1 MPSGSNLPLYRNIL
15 RKHKALADLHVELV
29 DAYSF
34 AEAIMYD
41 SFQSGFVLN
50 DYLHFCYAKSARSFQ
65 AVALLINAN
74 FREDAFV
81 LLRTIYENYLHF
93 WYVFRD
99 PSSLDSFVKAKI
111 GRSVRELHHPK
122 SGPGKHL
129 IVVDPNTGEEL
140 AYGRS
145 MSELARNGSPRITK
159 KFHELVF
166 EYLCEFTH
174 NHFMSFGGYLELGN
188 PAKFTARPFQKDLEV
203 AMYALLLSTLWLE
216 SFPVFEESES
226 DDLRRIRR
234 QISSARKVLLEVEE
248 GLSAEGKYEDLLKEI
263 QNVTT
268 ALGGKIAL

>member
-1 MPSGSNLPLYRNIL
+1 MPPRSNLPLYRKIVRQN
-15 RKHKALADLHVELV
+15 KALADLHVELV

-65 AVALLINAN
+65 AVVVLINGN

-81 LLRTIYENYLHF
+81 VLRTIYENYLHF
-93 WYVFRD
+93 WYVFRN

-111 GRSVRELHHPK
+111 GCSVRELHHPK

-129 IVVDPNTGEEL
+129 RVVDPSTGKEL

-145 MSELARNGSPRITK
+145 MSELAKNGSPRITN

-174 NHFMSFGGYLELGN
+174 NHFMSFGGYLELDN
-188 PAKFTARPFQKDLEV
+188 PAKITARSSQKDLEI
-203 AMYALLLSTLWLE
+203 AMYALLLNTLWLE
-216 SFPVFEESES
+216 SFPVFEESDP
-226 DDLRRIRR
+226 DDLTRIRLH
-234 QISSARKVLLEVEE
+234 IGSAKKVLLEIE
-248 GLSAEGKYEDLLKEI
+248 GELSAEAKYAELLAEVQSI
-263 QNVTT
+263 TNS
-268 ALGGKIAL
+268 LGERITL